1 MEAIRHSYN
10 LRPKRVPNPDET
22 KLKEIASPTI
32 TVTAGMEPSRQ
43 STDENRGRI
52 PTHVLD
58 TDAESVVGDDESL
71 VNQSEQSEAES
82 DSSSQWIES
91 RSRATSPASSVPSS
105 PKRRSSMEDR
115 ELSHPADVTVPPR
128 SLGQLPS
135 QEGRLKAAP
144 RCSDGSNPA
153 PETENPEELAMRS
166 TQLISNLQRFIQ
178 EREEALASP
187 RNEPHICGGRLASR
201 EEEAGINGRHGP
213 LSSQLFGTDPA
224 RPGTEKS
231 HAAATRFSDIGLQFY
246 S

>member
-10 LRPKRVPNPDET
+10 VRPKRVPNPDET

-43 STDENRGRI
+43 STDESRGRI

-58 TDAESVVGDDESL
+58 TDAESEVGDDESL
-71 VNQSEQSEAES
+71 VNQLEQSEAES

-91 RSRATSPASSVPSS
+91 RSRATSPASSVPST
-105 PKRRSSMEDR
+105 PKRRSSMENR
-115 ELSHPADVTVPPR
+115 ELSHPTDVTVPPR

-144 RCSDGSNPA
+144 KGSDGLNLA

-166 TQLISNLQRFIQ
+166 TQLIAQLQRFIQ

-187 RNEPHICGGRLASR
+187 RNEPLICGDRPDPREAESR
-201 EEEAGINGRHGP
+201 RGGRHGP
-213 LSSQLFGTDPA
+213 VASQLSEVALAQPGA
-224 RPGTEKS
+224 RG
-231 HAAATRFSDIGLQFY
+231 HFSDIALT
-246 S
+246 